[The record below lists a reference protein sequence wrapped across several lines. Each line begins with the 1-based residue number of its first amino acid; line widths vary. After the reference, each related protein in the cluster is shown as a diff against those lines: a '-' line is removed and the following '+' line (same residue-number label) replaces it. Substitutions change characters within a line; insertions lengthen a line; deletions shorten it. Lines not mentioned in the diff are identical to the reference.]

1 MRPVAASLGWVLA
14 GIGGFARRLVGRAPD
29 PLADRR
35 WGAVA
40 VGTVVWFI
48 AGPLPVVAAATVG
61 GVRWWQ
67 RWRSGRR
74 MRDDLASGLPDAVDL
89 LVLGANAGLTVLD
102 ALEALGRHGIGPV
115 AEAAA
120 MVVERARR
128 GVRLGD
134 ALEDLRTET
143 VLAPLADALIDAER
157 YGTPLGAAL
166 GQLATD
172 AREHRRRSAEV
183 VARRLPVRLLAPL
196 VGCALPATLLL
207 AVVPVVVVSL
217 DGLGW

>member
-1 MRPVAASLGWVLA
+1 VRPVAATLGWVLA
-14 GIGGFARRLVGRAPD
+14 GIGGFTRRLAGRAPD
-29 PLADRR
+29 PVADRR

-40 VGTVVWFI
+40 VGAAVWFA
-48 AGPLPVVAAATVG
+48 AGPIPVVVVAVVG
-61 GVRWWQ
+61 GVQWWH
-67 RWRSGRR
+67 RSRTSR
-74 MRDDLASGLPDAVDL
+74 QARADLAGGLPDAVDL
-89 LVLGANAGLTVLD
+89 LVLGADAGLTVFD
-102 ALEALGRHGIGPV
+102 ALEALARHGIGPV

-120 MVVERARR
+120 TVVERARR

-134 ALEDLRTET
+134 ALEGLRTET

-157 YGTPLGAAL
+157 YGTPLSAAL